1 MAAGSTIIT
10 CPSCAPR
17 NRVPDDA
24 TGRPRCASCHGD
36 LPWLVEA
43 TGADFGSV
51 VEGSPLPV
59 LVDAWAPW
67 CGPCRTV
74 SPIVERLAARYAGRL
89 KVAKVNVDEA
99 PDVARRL
106 GVQGIPALFFY
117 RDGRIVDRVVGAAPE
132 HTLAAKVDQVLA
144 VA

>member
-1 MAAGSTIIT
+1 MTAPSTIVA
-10 CPSCAPR
+10 CPACATR
-17 NRVPDDA
+17 NRVPTA
-24 TGRPRCASCHGD
+24 AAGRPRCASCRAD
-36 LPWLVEA
+36 LPWLVA
-43 TGADFGSV
+43 ASSADFASV
-51 VEGSPLPV
+51 VEDSPVPV

-74 SPIVERLAARYAGRL
+74 GPIVERLAERYAGRL

-117 RDGRIVDRVVGAAPE
+117 RGGRIVDRVVGAAPE
-132 HTLAAKVDQVLA
+132 STLATKVDEVLSSA
-144 VA
+144 